1 MRKIRWYGLIAVLLV
16 TVLCSTMVMAA
27 GKYPV
32 RPITVL
38 VPFAPGGTADIN
50 ARAFSNL
57 LEKQL
62 GQPVKVVNKPT
73 GGSLVAANEFVYST
87 KSDGYT
93 IWYGSWSPLCLAP
106 HLGLVDYKLEAFQ
119 PVCNLTDTPMM
130 LVARAKAPYANVD
143 EFIAYMKKNPGK
155 VRAGTLGAANSVTL
169 LFTMLS
175 MKTKAELKM
184 IPYGGG
190 AETATALLKGDV
202 DVIIQNPVEVQEYI
216 KAGKFKYLA
225 SFSDKR
231 PAFLA
236 NVPTFKEKKLNIVV
250 SAYKGVYVPKGTPKT
265 VVKALG
271 NAFKKVA
278 ADASFRD
285 LMKRT
290 DQEVRYETAGNLY
303 KRDKNLSAQFKE
315 AVAGAGLSNK

>member
-1 MRKIRWYGLIAVLLV
+1 VRKSCLWGLISLLV
-16 TVLCSTMVMAA
+16 VALFCSTMVMAA
-27 GKYPV
+27 DKYPV

-50 ARAFSNL
+50 ARAFANL
-57 LEKQL
+57 LEKQI
-62 GQPVKVVNKPT
+62 GQPVKIVNKPA

-87 KSDGYT
+87 KPDGYT

-106 HLGLVDYKLEAFQ
+106 HLGLVEYKLEAFQ

-130 LVARAKAPYANVD
+130 LTARADAPYANVD

-155 VRAGTLGAANSVTL
+155 IKAGTLGAANSVTL

-175 MKTKAELKM
+175 MKTKAVIKM
-184 IPYGGG
+184 VPYGGG

-236 NVPTFKEKKLNIVV
+236 DVPTFKEKKLSIVV
-250 SAYKGVYVPKGTPKT
+250 SAYKGVYVPKGTPKN
-265 VVKALG
+265 VVKTLG
-271 NAFKKVA
+271 DAFKKVA
-278 ADASFRD
+278 ADSSFLD
-285 LMKRT
+285 LMKKT
-290 DQEVRYETAGNLY
+290 DQEVRYETAGNLS
-303 KRDKNLSAQFKE
+303 KRDKNLSAQFKD
-315 AVAGAGLSNK
+315 AVAAAGLNKK

>member
-1 MRKIRWYGLIAVLLV
+1 MRKSCLYGLITLLV
-16 TVLCSTMVMAA
+16 VALFCSTMVMAA
-27 GKYPV
+27 DKYPV
-32 RPITVL
+32 RPITIL
-38 VPFAPGGTADIN
+38 VPFAPGGTSDIN
-50 ARAFSNL
+50 SRAFSHL

-62 GQPVKVVNKPT
+62 GQPVKVVNKP
-73 GGSLVAANEFVYST
+73 GGGALVAANEFVYST
-87 KSDGYT
+87 KPDGYT
-93 IWYGSWSPLCLAP
+93 IWYGSWSPFCLAP
-106 HLGLVDYKLEAFQ
+106 HLGLVNFKLEAFQ

-130 LVARAKAPYANVD
+130 LTTRANAPYANVD

-169 LFTMLS
+169 LFTMLN

-225 SFSDKR
+225 SFSDER
-231 PAFLA
+231 PSFLA
-236 NVPTFKEKKLNIVV
+236 DIPTFKEKGLNIVV
-250 SAYKGVYVPKGTPKT
+250 SAYKGAYVPKGTPKA
-265 VVKALG
+265 VVKALS
-271 NAFKKVA
+271 NAFKKVT
-278 ADASFRD
+278 ADPAFLD

-290 DQEVRYETAGNLY
+290 DQEARYESAANLY
-303 KRDKNLSAQFKE
+303 KRDKGLSAQFKV
-315 AVAGAGLSNK
+315 AVKAAGLNKK